1 MLFHAGALARMNELG
16 LLSRAQ
22 RISSVSGGSIMSG
35 HLALCWSALGKA
47 DAKGTFAN
55 FKTIVVDPVLTF
67 SHEKIDVVDALTG
80 LLPWSSASD
89 QVAKSYDSGL
99 FHGKTL
105 QDTPDLP
112 RFIFCATNLQ
122 TGVLWRF
129 SKPYEGDYVIGRI
142 DNPTTLVAQAVAA
155 SSAFPP
161 VLSPCVLHPPAGS
174 FKDWPTGPILAASEI
189 AAYRSPVILCDGG
202 VYDNHGI
209 EPIVKSYLTNFV
221 SDGGAP
227 FERTAAVQTDWISQL
242 RRILDVTDNQVRA
255 LRRRD
260 LIARFIEG
268 NKAADET
275 KLTGRRADGGLLGH
289 RHRSRKGESRQRA
302 ALRSQSDPPTG
313 PGLDPSQRSRRHH
326 LEADR
331 QLGLCHLRPQPA
343 RQLHRADERDRR
355 RAAAASVP
363 GGAAHGDVASAR
375 PCVGTTCAPS
385 DMAKGNFAMLDFTSD
400 VPADGLSATPTEHA
414 ASNDRVLLD
423 AYSNAVIDV
432 TERVGPAVVRV
443 ETGPKLRNARERG
456 GLGSGI
462 VISPDGLVL
471 TNSHVVGTSKEIRL
485 RDSEGVVTD
494 ARVLGVDPD
503 TDLALLRADAV
514 RDLHY
519 AALGN
524 SKSLR
529 RGQLVVAIGNPL
541 GFESTVTA
549 GVVSALGRSIRSVS
563 GRTIE
568 DVIQT
573 DAALNPGNS
582 GGPLVSSNAEV
593 VGINTA
599 IINGAQGICFA
610 VASNTAQF
618 VLAEII
624 RHGYVRR
631 AYIGVSGQT
640 APVPRRHA
648 VIAGVENKMGA
659 LLAQIEPEGPAAQAG
674 LLPGD
679 VVIKLDGVDINGVD
693 DLIRVLDRDR
703 IGRTLAMDVLRLGRL
718 RAFDIHP
725 VERKPSARQNLAP

>member
-1 MLFHAGALARMNELG
+1 
-16 LLSRAQ
+16 
-22 RISSVSGGSIMSG
+22 
-35 HLALCWSALGKA
+35 
-47 DAKGTFAN
+47 
-55 FKTIVVDPVLTF
+55 
-67 SHEKIDVVDALTG
+67 
-80 LLPWSSASD
+80 
-89 QVAKSYDSGL
+89 
-99 FHGKTL
+99 
-105 QDTPDLP
+105 
-112 RFIFCATNLQ
+112 
-122 TGVLWRF
+122 
-129 SKPYEGDYVIGRI
+129 
-142 DNPTTLVAQAVAA
+142 
-155 SSAFPP
+155 
-161 VLSPCVLHPPAGS
+161 
-174 FKDWPTGPILAASEI
+174 
-189 AAYRSPVILCDGG
+189 
-202 VYDNHGI
+202 
-209 EPIVKSYLTNFV
+209 
-221 SDGGAP
+221 
-227 FERTAAVQTDWISQL
+227 
-242 RRILDVTDNQVRA
+242 
-255 LRRRD
+255 
-260 LIARFIEG
+260 
-268 NKAADET
+268 
-275 KLTGRRADGGLLGH
+275 
-289 RHRSRKGESRQRA
+289 
-302 ALRSQSDPPTG
+302 
-313 PGLDPSQRSRRHH
+313 
-326 LEADR
+326 
-331 QLGLCHLRPQPA
+331 
-343 RQLHRADERDRR
+343 
-355 RAAAASVP
+355 
-363 GGAAHGDVASAR
+363 
-375 PCVGTTCAPS
+375 
-385 DMAKGNFAMLDFTSD
+385 MLDFTSD
-400 VPADGLSATPTEHA
+400 SAADGLSAAPADHA
-414 ASNDRVLLD
+414 ADDRALLD
-423 AYSNAVIDV
+423 AYSNAVIGV

-443 ETGPKLRNARERG
+443 ETGPKVRNARERG

-485 RDSEGVVTD
+485 RDTEGVVTD

-593 VGINTA
+593 IGINTA

-618 VLAEII
+618 VLSEII

-659 LLAQIEPEGPAAQAG
+659 LLMQIEPDDPAAQAG

-725 VERKPSARQNLAP
+725 IERKPSARQGVAP